1 MDITARHLT
10 KIYREQDR
18 PVIRDVDLT
27 VSTGSFLA
35 LMGRSGSGKST
46 LLNLLAGIVR
56 PTSGQVF
63 YGEEDL
69 WSLSDSRRSALRAGM
84 TATIFQSYNLFD
96 FLSVTEN
103 IALGMRLAG
112 HRAED
117 GAIEDA
123 LAQVG
128 MEDLVHARP
137 DELSGGQRQRVAI
150 ARAVASAP
158 EVIFADEPTGALD
171 EHNGQ
176 IVVDLLRSL
185 ADGGTTVLM
194 VTHDPDIAAAA
205 DRTLVLRD
213 GVIEGEMAGTR

>member
-1 MDITARHLT
+1 MDITARSLT
-10 KIYREQDR
+10 KIYREQDG
-18 PVIRDVDLT
+18 PVIDDVDLT
-27 VSTGSFLA
+27 VTAGSFLA

-63 YGEEDL
+63 YGETEL
-69 WSLSDSRRSALRAGM
+69 WHLSDSRRSQLRATA

-96 FLSVTEN
+96 FLSVREN
-103 IALGMRLAG
+103 IALSMRLAG
-112 HRAED
+112 HRAD
-117 GAIEDA
+117 PAIIADA

-128 MEDLVHARP
+128 MTEFLTVRP
-137 DELSGGQRQRVAI
+137 DELSGGQRQRVAV

-158 EVIFADEPTGALD
+158 QVIFADEPTGALD

-176 IVVDLLRSL
+176 IVVDLLRDL
-185 ADGGTTVLM
+185 ATAGTTVLM

-213 GVIEGEMAGTR
+213 GVIDGEMAGTR

>member
-10 KIYREQDR
+10 KIYREQDG
-18 PVIRDVDLT
+18 PVIRDVDLA
-27 VSTGSFLA
+27 VPTGSFLA

-56 PTSGQVF
+56 PTSGQVL
-63 YGEEDL
+63 YGGEDL
-69 WSLSDSRRSALRAGM
+69 WSLSDSRRSGLRAGM

-96 FLSVTEN
+96 FVNVKEN

-112 HRAED
+112 HRAE
-117 GAIEDA
+117 GSVIEDA
-123 LAQVG
+123 LTQVG
-128 MEDLVHARP
+128 MDGLLHARP

-150 ARAVASAP
+150 ARAVASSP